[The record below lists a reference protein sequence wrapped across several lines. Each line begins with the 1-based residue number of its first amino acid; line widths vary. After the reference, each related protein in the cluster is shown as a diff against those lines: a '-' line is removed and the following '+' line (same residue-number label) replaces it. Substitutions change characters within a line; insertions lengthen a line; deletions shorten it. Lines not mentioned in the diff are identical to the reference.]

1 MEKSSVLAEIS
12 KVQNWFH
19 RIELAPGIFTP
30 GIQESENLLKSVR
43 LPDDLTGMRVLD
55 LGARDG
61 LFSFES
67 EKRGAKEVIALDYC
81 SPDTTGF
88 NVAKKIL
95 DSKVEWI
102 TGNVYEINSL
112 DLGQFDLVLFLGV
125 IYHLRHPYLA
135 IDKIHDVLR
144 VGGKVIVESHILDGG
159 FVYESGNWIE
169 MSEINPRLSK
179 LNIAQIYSL
188 GQLVGDKT
196 SAWAPSLNTLECMFA
211 NSGFKVTH
219 SWQNHFRGGI
229 VAVSEELDN
238 NHPRFIDSGYWLDLG
253 NAKEVLRPESISSLD
268 NVLD

>member
-1 MEKSSVLAEIS
+1 MEESRIVAEIA
-12 KVQNWFH
+12 KVPNWFH

-30 GIQESENLLKSVR
+30 GIQESETLLKNVS
-43 LPDDLTGMRVLD
+43 LPSDLTGMRVLD
-55 LGARDG
+55 IGARDG

-88 NVAKKIL
+88 NVARNVLGSNVK
-95 DSKVEWI
+95 WI
-102 TGNVYEINSL
+102 TGNVYEIDSL

-125 IYHLRHPYLA
+125 LYHLRHPYLA

-144 VGGKVIVESHILDGG
+144 TGGQVIVESHIIDGG
-159 FVYESGNWIE
+159 FVDENANWIKLQDL
-169 MSEINPRLSK
+169 NGRLSN
-179 LNIAQIYSL
+179 LNVAQIYSL

-196 SAWAPSLNTLECMFA
+196 SAWAPSLNTLECMFV
-211 NSGFKVTH
+211 NSGFRVTH
-219 SWQNHFRGGI
+219 SWHNHFRGGI

-253 NAKEVLRPESISSLD
+253 NAKEILRPESISSFEK
-268 NVLD
+268 